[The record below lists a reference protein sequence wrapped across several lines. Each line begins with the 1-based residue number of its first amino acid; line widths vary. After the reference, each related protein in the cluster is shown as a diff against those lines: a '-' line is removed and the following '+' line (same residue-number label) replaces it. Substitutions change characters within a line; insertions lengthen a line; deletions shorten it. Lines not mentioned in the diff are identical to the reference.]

1 MLDPQA
7 ASVLEE
13 LAARAKPMPADEADW
28 LQGYREELE
37 DVVAMQGPA
46 PEVAVSEAVMPGAAP
61 RKLRWFMPAGEGAL
75 PTVLFLHGG
84 GFVAGSLEA
93 YEIPLRHLPLRSGW
107 QVAAPDY
114 RLAPE
119 HPYPAAPDDCEAALR
134 YLGGG
139 AEGRVDP
146 ARIVVMGD
154 SAGGLLAAVTAL
166 RAKRTGLPLRR
177 QVLLYPNVDL
187 HEHEGHASRG
197 EHDGTVIR
205 LDELYRGLALYVGS
219 ADRADPDVS
228 PLHAT
233 DLAGVCPATIITCE
247 HDPLRDEGERYAQRL
262 REAGVA
268 VEAERLPGQVHS
280 VLQRGGRI
288 AAGDALISRL
298 AAILKAV
305 DR

>member
-7 ASVLEE
+7 ASVLAE

-28 LQGYREELE
+28 LQAYREELE

-46 PEVAVSEAVMPGAAP
+46 PEVAVAEAVMPGAAP
-61 RKLRWFMPAGEGAL
+61 IKLRWFMPAGEGPL
-75 PTVLFLHGG
+75 PTAQNSTGG

-93 YEIPLRHLPLRSGW
+93 YEIPLRHLALRSGW

-134 YLGGG
+134 HLRDGGG
-139 AEGRVDP
+139 GRVDP

-154 SAGGLLAAVTAL
+154 SAGGLLAAVVAM
-166 RAKRTGLPLRR
+166 RAKRAGVPLRR

-187 HEHEGHASRG
+187 DEGAAHASRG

-205 LDELYRGLALYVGS
+205 LDELHRSLALYVADG
-219 ADRADPDVS
+219 DRADPDVS
-228 PLHAT
+228 PLRAT
-233 DLAGVCPATIITCE
+233 DLSGLCPATIVTCE
-247 HDPLRDEGERYAQRL
+247 NDPLRDEGEAYAHSL

-268 VEAERLPGQVHS
+268 VEAARLPGQIHS
-280 VLQRGGRI
+280 LLQRGGRI
-288 AAGDALISRL
+288 DAADALISRL
-298 AAILKAV
+298 ADILKAI